1 MGHGLVGIL
10 GVWVSEGSVV
20 LLTIVPHWGEPV
32 VLSDEERISGQITA
46 VHVSGSGDGGGSR
59 ADRVEVASVV
69 IVRGG
74 GVRIGRGKLEERV
87 ATVVTHALGSLSGVV
102 VVLDRAVSSVSVGD
116 SRLPAVH
123 AVVVGVGRSVHV
135 VHPVLAKTAGTLAGK
150 AGVGNGETGAG
161 NATGSEKEGVTHL
174 DLEVHVLLSE
184 TGHWLLTSHFHSD
197 VGVWGHVGTGVR
209 DVLLLVDGVHVRGP
223 WLVCFEVQVVALV
236 TDGTS
241 FTDET
246 EVLLAGTEGGSVSNG
261 ITNGGSTGQT
271 FAVAPFGTLPTDATV
286 SESTAS
292 LAGSVQLSVDSG
304 LGRLGFADAIPI
316 VVIIS
321 PTV

>member
-1 MGHGLVGIL
+1 MGIL

-20 LLTIVPHWGEPV
+20 LLAVVPHWGEPV
-32 VLSDEERISGQITA
+32 VLSDEERISGQITG

-59 ADRVEVASVV
+59 ADGVEVASVV

-74 GVRIGRGKLEERV
+74 GVGVTSGKLDQRV
-87 ATVVTHALGSLSGVV
+87 AAIMTNTFRSLSGVV

-123 AVVVGVGRSVHV
+123 AVVVGVGHSVHV
-135 VHPVLAKTAGTLAGK
+135 VNPVLAKTAGTLAGK

-197 VGVWGHVGTGVR
+197 VGVWGHVGTGMG
-209 DVLLLVDGVHVRGP
+209 DVLLLVDGVDVRGP
-223 WLVCFEVQVVALV
+223 WLFFLEVSVVALV

-246 EVLLAGTEGGSVSNG
+246 EVLLAGTEGGSVSNCVT
-261 ITNGGSTGQT
+261 IGGRTSKT

-304 LGRLGFADAIPI
+304 L
-316 VVIIS
+316 
-321 PTV
+321 